1 MTLMMRDARSPQTR
15 YIEENFLREIK
26 IFFEKNSRKRPHAS
40 LITRFLSER
49 VPSYRMSEKFGEKVE
64 KFLAFGGKLLVYEP
78 IYAPEGVNTVFPDF
92 LRAIIE
98 KLGLFLQAIFGNFYL
113 K

>member
-1 MTLMMRDARSPQTR
+1 
-15 YIEENFLREIK
+15 
-26 IFFEKNSRKRPHAS
+26 
-40 LITRFLSER
+40 
-49 VPSYRMSEKFGEKVE
+49 MSEKFGEKVE

-113 K
+113 KWKIAPIWFLISIVAKVVEGYFEIC